1 MVLSVMVIFQES
13 FVLVFADNPLLN
25 VHWII
30 FCRSI
35 LALFQLGQK
44 IVTVSVESGIP
55 VGFPYEIFPMRNDL
69 KIYMLTIF

>member
-44 IVTVSVESGIP
+44 IVTVNVENGMP
-55 VGFPYEIFPMRNDL
+55 VGFPYEIFLCASTL
-69 KIYMLTIF
+69 KSIC

>member
-30 FCRSI
+30 FYRSI

-44 IVTVSVESGIP
+44 RGTVNVENGIP
-55 VGFPYEIFPMRNDL
+55 VGFLYEIFPMRFDL
-69 KIYMLTIF
+69 KI